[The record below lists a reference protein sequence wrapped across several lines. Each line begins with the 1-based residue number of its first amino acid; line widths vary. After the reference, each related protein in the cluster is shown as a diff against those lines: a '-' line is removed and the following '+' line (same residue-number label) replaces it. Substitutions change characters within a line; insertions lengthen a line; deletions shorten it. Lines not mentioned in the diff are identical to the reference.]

1 MWIRTPIW
9 EPENTRFRPYSI
21 GTLIGFFVGRLMGG
35 FLGKLRSS
43 K

>member
-21 GTLIGFFVGRLMGG
+21 GTLISFFIGRFVGGI
-35 FLGKLRSS
+35 FSKLRPR
-43 K
+43 

>member
-21 GTLIGFFVGRLMGG
+21 GTLISFFIGRFIGRI
-35 FLGKLRSS
+35 FAKV
-43 K
+43 KT

>member
-21 GTLIGFFVGRLMGG
+21 GTLIAFVIGRLIGRI
-35 FLGKLRSS
+35 FAKIRA
-43 K
+43 

>member
-21 GTLIGFFVGRLMGG
+21 GTLIGFFIGRFIGRM
-35 FLGKLRSS
+35 FAKIRS
-43 K
+43 